1 MGLTFDHHALTL
13 YEHLKRE
20 GAVSLQLW
28 TDVDGGEHA
37 AFSRPPPLQRK
48 SPVPLFPEGL
58 PTNIRR
64 RRAPTNRAR
73 DIRRRK
79 SPPFPSDPTSRPPE
93 TYSAAP
99 STPVAHGPSGTSG
112 PRRASAHAPCP
123 LAVTTLAP
131 GPQGPC
137 SPIPQTPGTLPLTP
151 GPLGETAP
159 APGPPGSC
167 SPVSSTP
174 ETLSL
179 SPASPRPEIATPPC
193 SRHVPFTRHLPPSL
207 SPILQL
213 DGDVLSPQNPP
224 LSPGLTPST
233 LSKGDGQRQ
242 TLSPLLTPSPVPT
255 AKIPTPKPD
264 EPDLQP
270 SPSPSPALC
279 PTPPAD
285 PSPPLQPDADEI
297 HSSQATPVPPDK
309 VYRTCDRF
317 RKGKCMDCLF
327 RVNGVIKV
335 KVFCCNQRQGKN
347 KCRYHEHDFT
357 ENCIISEK

>member
-73 DIRRRK
+73 DMRRRR
-79 SPPFPSDPTSRPPE
+79 SPPCPSDPASRPPAS
-93 TYSAAP
+93 YSAAP

-131 GPQGPC
+131 GPQGPR
-137 SPIPQTPGTLPLTP
+137 SHVPQTPGTLPLTP
-151 GPLGETAP
+151 GPLGKSAS
-159 APGPPGSC
+159 APGPPRSC
-167 SPVSSTP
+167 SPVSNTS

-179 SPASPRPEIATPPC
+179 SPDVATPPC
-193 SRHVPFTRHLPPSL
+193 SRHIPFTRHLPPST
-207 SPILQL
+207 SPIPQL
-213 DGDVLSPQNPP
+213 DGVVLSPQDPP
-224 LSPGLTPST
+224 PPSPGPTSST
-233 LSKGDGQRQ
+233 LSTSNGQ
-242 TLSPLLTPSPVPT
+242 TLSPLTPSPVPPPAPESDELDLHPSPPPSPAPT
-255 AKIPTPKPD
+255 ASTPTPKPA
-264 EPDLQP
+264 EPDNQRAKDNLP
-270 SPSPSPALC
+270 R
-279 PTPPAD
+279 
-285 PSPPLQPDADEI
+285 PPLHLQTA
-297 HSSQATPVPPDK
+297 PP
-309 VYRTCDRF
+309 T
-317 RKGKCMDCLF
+317 
-327 RVNGVIKV
+327 
-335 KVFCCNQRQGKN
+335 
-347 KCRYHEHDFT
+347 
-357 ENCIISEK
+357 